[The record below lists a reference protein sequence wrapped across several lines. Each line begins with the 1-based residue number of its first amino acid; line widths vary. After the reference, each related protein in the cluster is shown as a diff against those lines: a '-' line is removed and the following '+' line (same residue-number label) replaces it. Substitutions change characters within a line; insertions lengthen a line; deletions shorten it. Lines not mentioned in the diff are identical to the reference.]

1 MPAGLAGAVSRTA
14 TAPIDRLKMLLQIQ
28 DGAQG
33 LTLRGGLQKIA
44 AEGERLQLH
53 GVLPLSQVKD
63 VAVYVHSSSLLQ
75 GGDQPRMQGP
85 PPCPLSASGGCWA
98 LPASWAGL
106 SS

>member
-1 MPAGLAGAVSRTA
+1 MEPLCAVSAGLAGAVSRTA

-44 AEGERLQLH
+44 AEGECLRLH

-63 VAVYVHSSSLLQ
+63 AAVSYTAAHRRR
-75 GGDQPRMQGP
+75 G
-85 PPCPLSASGGCWA
+85 
-98 LPASWAGL
+98 
-106 SS
+106 